1 MLVDAGDFSADVAPE
16 AEARN
21 QWVLEGLRRMD
32 YAAINIGELE
42 VIPETDRWSELASV
56 SDLPFVSA
64 NAVIPPGSAVKTS
77 PYVIRDVETAGGRH
91 IRVGLLGL
99 TVPASGSLDIA
110 FADPVEKALQH
121 VDELADQSDVLV
133 VLGQMSLSTAQEL
146 ARAVPQIDILI
157 GAANDTHPAGAEMEG
172 NTIIVY
178 PYPQGMG
185 LGDLRLFFNEEGRPA
200 RFFYRL
206 VPLPSQLEDH
216 PDWLEFQREAEG
228 DINAAKSP

>member
-1 MLVDAGDFSADVAPE
+1 MTCSLCLG
-16 AEARN
+16 RC
-21 QWVLEGLRRMD
+21 
-32 YAAINIGELE
+32 
-42 VIPETDRWSELASV
+42 
-56 SDLPFVSA
+56 LPR
-64 NAVIPPGSAVKTS
+64 PPT
-77 PYVIRDVETAGGRH
+77 
-91 IRVGLLGL
+91 
-99 TVPASGSLDIA
+99 
-110 FADPVEKALQH
+110 
-121 VDELADQSDVLV
+121 
-133 VLGQMSLSTAQEL
+133 EL

-157 GAANDTHPAGAEMEG
+157 GASNDTHPASVEMEG